1 MFGEKVQNNIPTTE
15 PAVRLRGWFPRRCA
29 VEWID
34 SDGLL
39 DQQYF
44 NSKKSN

>member
-1 MFGEKVQNNIPTTE
+1 MFGEKVQNNAPTAE
-15 PAVRLRGWFPRRCA
+15 PPARLRGWFPRRC
-29 VEWID
+29 VSEWID

-44 NSKKSN
+44 NNKKND